1 MINAEFKKAVA
12 EFFNTHIE
20 DQKLTF
26 GSFDAK
32 VLCGSFDA
40 KVLWCG
46 KQINDK
52 TPVGRAAIM
61 FAMSKVKV

>member
-1 MINAEFKKAVA
+1 MINTEFKKAVA

-20 DQKLTF
+20 DQKLIF
-26 GSFDAK
+26 E
-32 VLCGSFDA
+32 SFDA